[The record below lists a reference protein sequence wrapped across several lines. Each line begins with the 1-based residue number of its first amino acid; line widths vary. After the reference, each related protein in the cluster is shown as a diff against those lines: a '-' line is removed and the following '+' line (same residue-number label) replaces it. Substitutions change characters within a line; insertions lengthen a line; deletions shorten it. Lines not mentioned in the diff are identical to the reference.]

1 LRKDGDCESG
11 NLLVFTELHV
21 EDAERPVVGR
31 ISNHERRSATRVP
44 LLLGSGNA
52 VALSNRG
59 EGKRLVVHSLLGL
72 GVVRRLRYQGHVGSS
87 PHPQDDLSITERR
100 VRRDE
105 TSSCQDDEQYNAPL
119 GADPMRAMRRGS

>member
-1 LRKDGDCESG
+1 VR
-11 NLLVFTELHV
+11 
-21 EDAERPVVGR
+21 
-31 ISNHERRSATRVP
+31 
-44 LLLGSGNA
+44 LLGSGNA
-52 VALSNRG
+52 VAPSIRG
-59 EGKRLVVHSLLGL
+59 EQFVVHSPLGL
-72 GVVRRLRYQGHVGSS
+72 GVARCLRYQGHVGSS